1 MESRSHFGTNLSHSF
16 SMPSLAE
23 GSEPISEAEE
33 LLEVKTLKE
42 RGDEAMHIHDYGEAV
57 KLYNEALEIDDK
69 NVEVLMART
78 AAYLE
83 EGDFIRALRDT
94 EQMILIEADN
104 PEVYKLQGITLF
116 HMHQNRESINALLT
130 ALDLDPDN
138 AEDITDH
145 IAAVVGNICNL
156 SIDLAETLLDMDAY
170 KKLSE
175 VGVCLFQA
183 KKYDICVKVLE
194 SAQKFQTNQKG
205 ITMRVLL
212 TMANAHSAMKHSE
225 QAISLYQECLST
237 AIATHEQI
245 YQTKALVNI
254 ATLYLESGDLHQA
267 IVYYEKLLHLES
279 ELIEEFGTEDHI
291 PDFWTR
297 ELQCGLHLNL
307 SIAYKSIGNMH
318 CAVVHA
324 RQYTNLLDKYNLTGK
339 IIGESYHNAGM
350 LNEILGNYKE
360 ALKNYEMY
368 LKNSKEAG
376 DKKGVAQAYG
386 CLGSVYASLRNWKLS
401 VTYHDQYIAIADK
414 SKDTRMMT
422 ISREMLADTY
432 MLKGDYEAAVQ
443 NYEAMYNACIRTD
456 YRGKATALC
465 KMGNAFRDLKRKQ
478 YSIHYYEQAYDLAQ
492 DYFYSD
498 IQTLCEFNIACIKQH
513 STQMMDIELARKHF
527 SKLIPY
533 LEMKIRE
540 HQDEDTHCPLE
551 YHQQL
556 SQCYDGMQSVLAK
569 LGNKDECLQ
578 FAEMY
583 RRRHL
588 TQQPGYLASLS
599 LGLTSYS
606 HGSVLEVWSPD
617 RINRLV
623 SQQSAYV
630 LFYSLIDSH
639 LLLWV
644 LAPGQ
649 GVVRF
654 YSRKAEDDKNMV
666 QQVKDTLD
674 EMREYTDRKSL
685 QSSCEN
691 RCLPPK
697 DLELELVR
705 KKNLMLGKT
714 DSDLKKTTSE
724 EDASMEKPLKTPARR
739 LFDLLLAPV
748 EDILIKLEPKSPLII
763 IPDKQLHHCPF
774 GILQDWYSRYLY
786 DRFRITYL
794 PSLLAL
800 EKVINNELNHLREKD
815 DLEFERTQARKGGLS
830 KVLSLMMPSASTT
843 PGENSS
849 VASSEA
855 IIDLKKVSNPRLV
868 TSSMS
873 RGKTPVKDNTKLS
886 DDLNKVSTRQSTQ
899 ILPGISEFS
908 GTEAASLQHLPV
920 EKLNPTISVLSPRP
934 VIGYP
939 VLPDKML
946 NIHNYSTLTTRT
958 STGTDITTSAQ
969 CITQFEQV
977 SSQDRCMVIGNPM
990 LPEKLMLHGREWRP
1004 SLLDLDWAR
1013 QECKTI
1019 ASYLDVDAITGCE
1032 ATKERFLQDAPKATV
1047 LHIASYGCYKEGLLV
1062 FSPSPVQLEEGPPK
1076 ESSYLVTVED
1086 ILDLKLSAQL
1096 VVLNVGYSPYRL
1108 KETINPGYELAG
1120 AFLAAGA
1127 ECVLV
1132 YGWPLPN
1139 EAVNKFYFHFYAN
1152 LQSGTYLTAAT
1163 TTALQAVREDNR
1175 FSEPYYWCPFL
1186 LVGKDVMVNL
1196 KEIRHSQLD
1205 QTLDKTEKT
1214 VEEEIGQEILNP
1226 KSSLPKVPV
1235 REDHLLTLQSLL
1247 GTILYHHTKQPHVVP
1262 ELIDLLDSS
1271 LKRLHTEEL
1280 NQQTTNLSLHLTG
1293 SIGGLDLLK
1302 CLGFHF
1308 QAKGA
1313 TLSNPYVVYPHWN
1326 RDELLVPCYDALRA
1340 VSEITKDTTCTER
1353 IHSML
1358 PLSQDMVSLI
1368 IDLTSI
1374 TKHAPEIQLKVND
1387 LSVRPLWQNPSVK
1400 KTLNAIG
1407 FHQIGLLLN
1416 FNRTPQNK
1424 TLLTAVLQLFLA
1436 LSAYKSQVLLYRLDV
1451 NLLGKPGTTK
1461 AIKPTML
1468 QEVGRL
1474 PSLTPLLLPRNQ
1486 LRMSTPWLSRAEK
1499 ADEMDEKVK
1508 LARGKSDL
1516 DERYTEY
1523 QERARTWHQITVV
1536 AQANESLSKFGRPR
1550 TTPTKV
1556 KVLPGASASRERI
1569 PVQREHMMGIPEV
1582 DQRRDYA
1589 QYVLQQ
1595 RLNNIDLRHRND
1607 VMKLYLPYIQST

>member
-1 MESRSHFGTNLSHSF
+1 MERGSHFGTNLSHSF

-42 RGDEAMHIHDYGEAV
+42 RGDEAMHIHDYGEAI

-69 NVEVLMART
+69 NVDVLMART

-83 EGDFIRALRDT
+83 EGDFIKALRDT

-104 PEVYKLQGITLF
+104 PEIYKLQGITLF
-116 HMHQNRESINALLT
+116 HMQQNRESINALLT

-279 ELIEEFGTEDHI
+279 ELIEEFGTEDHV

-318 CAVVHA
+318 SAVVHA

-350 LNEILGNYKE
+350 LNEILGNYRE

-368 LKNSKEAG
+368 LKTSKEAG

-386 CLGSVYASLRNWKLS
+386 CLGSVYAALRNWKLS
-401 VTYHDQYIAIADK
+401 VTYHDQYISIADK
-414 SKDTRMMT
+414 SNDTRMMM

-432 MLKGDYEAAVQ
+432 MLKGDSEAAVLQ
-443 NYEAMYNACIRTD
+443 YEAMYKTCIRTD

-465 KMGNAFRDLKRKQ
+465 KIGNAFRDLKRNQ

-492 DYFYSD
+492 DYLFSD
-498 IQTLCEFNIACIKQH
+498 IQTLCEFNIACIKQQ
-513 STQMMDIELARKHF
+513 STQMMDIELARKYF
-527 SKLIPY
+527 SKLIPF

-540 HQDEDTHCPLE
+540 HLDEDTHCPSE

-556 SQCYDGMQSVLAK
+556 VKCYDGMQCVLAK

-588 TQQPGYLASLS
+588 TQQAGYLGSLS
-599 LGLTSYS
+599 SGLTGYS
-606 HGSVLEVWSPD
+606 HGSVLEVWTLD
-617 RINRLV
+617 RINRVV
-623 SQQSAYV
+623 SQQSAYI
-630 LFYSLIDSH
+630 LYYSLINSH

-644 LAPGQ
+644 IAPGQ
-649 GVVRF
+649 GIVRF
-654 YSRKAEDDKNMV
+654 YSRKADDDMDMV
-666 QQVKDTLD
+666 EQVKDTLD
-674 EMREYTDRKSL
+674 ELRTYTDHKSL
-685 QSSCEN
+685 QNSCEN

-705 KKNLMLGKT
+705 KKNMMLGK
-714 DSDLKKTTSE
+714 SDGKSQKSD
-724 EDASMEKPLKTPARR
+724 EDKSVDIPLKTPARR

-748 EDILIKLEPKSPLII
+748 EDILIKLESKSPLII
-763 IPDKQLHHCPF
+763 VPDKYLHHCPF

-800 EKVINNELNHLREKD
+800 EKVVHNELNHLRAKD

-830 KVLSLMMPSASTT
+830 KVLSLMLPSASTT

-849 VASSEA
+849 VLSSEA
-855 IIDLKKVSNPRLV
+855 IFDLKKVSNPRLV
-868 TSSMS
+868 TSNMS
-873 RGKTPVKDNTKLS
+873 RTKTPVRDNTKLT
-886 DDLNKVSTRQSTQ
+886 DEVSKKTTRQSTQ

-908 GTEAASLQHLPV
+908 GTDTASLQHIPV
-920 EKLNPTISVLSPRP
+920 VSLSQQVAAPP
-934 VIGYP
+934 AVGNP

-958 STGTDITTSAQ
+958 STGTDITTSSQ
-969 CITQFEQV
+969 CVTQFEQV
-977 SSQDRCMVIGNPM
+977 SSHDRCMVIGNPQ
-990 LPEKLMLHGREWRP
+990 LPEKLLLHGREWRP
-1004 SLLDLDWAR
+1004 SLLDLDWAH
-1013 QECKTI
+1013 QECKTV
-1019 ASYLDVDAITGCE
+1019 ASYLDVDAITGPE
-1032 ATKERFLQDAPKATV
+1032 ATKARFLQDAPKATV
-1047 LHIASYGCYKEGLLV
+1047 LHIATYGCFKEGLLV
-1062 FSPSPVQLEEGPPK
+1062 LSPSPVQLVEGPPK
-1076 ESSYLVTVED
+1076 EPSYLVTVED
-1086 ILDLKLSAQL
+1086 ILDLKLSAEL
-1096 VVLNVGYSPYRL
+1096 VTLNVGYSPYRL
-1108 KETINPGYELAG
+1108 KETINPGYELAS

-1127 ECVLV
+1127 ECVLL
-1132 YGWPLPN
+1132 YAWPLPN
-1139 EAVNKFYFHFYAN
+1139 ETVNKFYFHFYAN
-1152 LQSGTYLTAAT
+1152 LQTGSFLTTAT
-1163 TTALQAVREDNR
+1163 TAALQAVKEDNR
-1175 FSEPYYWCPFL
+1175 FSETYFWCPFI

-1196 KEIRHSQLD
+1196 KDIRHSQLD
-1205 QTLDKTEKT
+1205 QTLDRTEKS
-1214 VEEEIGQEILNP
+1214 VEEELGKEILNP

-1235 REDHLLTLQSLL
+1235 REEHLLTLQSLL
-1247 GTILYHHTKQPHVVP
+1247 GTVLYHHSKQPNVVP

-1280 NQQTTNLSLHLTG
+1280 NQQTTNLSKHLTG

-1308 QAKGA
+1308 QAKGS
-1313 TLSNPYVVYPHWN
+1313 TLADPYVVYPHWN
-1326 RDELLVPCYDALRA
+1326 RDELLVPTYDALRA
-1340 VSEITKDTTCTER
+1340 VSEITRDTTCTER
-1353 IHSML
+1353 IHNML
-1358 PLSQDMVSLI
+1358 PLSQDTISLI
-1368 IDLTSI
+1368 IDLMSI

-1387 LSVRPLWQNPSVK
+1387 LSVRPLWQNPPVK

-1436 LSAYKSQVLLYRLDV
+1436 MSAYKSQVLLYRLDV

-1461 AIKPTML
+1461 VIKPTML

-1499 ADEMDEKVK
+1499 ADEMDEKIK

-1536 AQANESLSKFGRPR
+1536 AQSESVKANEALSKFGRPR

-1556 KVLPGASASRERI
+1556 KVMAGASASRDRI
-1569 PVQREHMMGIPEV
+1569 PVEREHLMGIPEV

-1595 RLNNIDLRHRND
+1595 RLSNIDLRHRND